1 MSDEEFAMSR
11 AQALKWKA
19 RREMGRVRFIGLYA
33 FFLLGGPVFSYK
45 LWRYSQGTGKFFEDV
60 VVWSAMAILTGGIF
74 GRWLW
79 KFNEAAFAA
88 TPADVYRDDK
98 SDESA

>member
-1 MSDEEFAMSR
+1 M
-11 AQALKWKA
+11 
-19 RREMGRVRFIGLYA
+19 
-33 FFLLGGPVFSYK
+33 FSYK